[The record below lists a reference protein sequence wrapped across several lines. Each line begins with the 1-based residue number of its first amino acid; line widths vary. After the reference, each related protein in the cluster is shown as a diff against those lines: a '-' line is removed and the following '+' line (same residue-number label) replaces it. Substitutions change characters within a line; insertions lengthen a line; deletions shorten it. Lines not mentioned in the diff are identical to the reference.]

1 MKFECT
7 KSLTIF
13 DNIFY
18 HHIKKSDYHL
28 TVQYVGGGVL
38 FP

>member
-18 HHIKKSDYHL
+18 HIKKSDYHL